1 VPFIELPHGGSN
13 PSWPAIRNILDKFE
27 MKEIIIVG
35 SYCNTEKKLLC
46 LIDLIAKAKE
56 NNMDILVYGRYP
68 IPEYVQSM
76 CDYWIYDKS
85 NPVFKTD
92 RKNFIWYKNFGKKII
107 RTVENDWGF
116 AAIEQIIKSLGV
128 VKAFSYEIAYW
139 VNYDVDLTNFQKF
152 KSLCSENF
160 KSYSCVMYPWS
171 NNGIGVCLT
180 SIGFKINES
189 YARLKGVITKT
200 NYISIF
206 KSDNFIP
213 EDIFRKMVE
222 SSELDYFIS
231 EEYTP
236 MRASINSEGERLNG
250 EIPEEFKKTK
260 SYFGRC
266 FIGTSRNSGS
276 KVVYMS
282 SVREEIREIVLN
294 FGSDD
299 ITFYDLQ
306 LDKYGATEIK
316 IPDVFPKKLLIKSI
330 NGNSIDELLD
340 DKLDADYFRLNEIE
354 NII

>member
-13 PSWPAIRNILDKFE
+13 PSWPATRNILDKFE
-27 MKEIIIVG
+27 VKEIIIVG

-46 LIDLIAKAKE
+46 LIDLITKAKK
-56 NNMDILVYGRYP
+56 NNMDVLVYGRYP

-76 CDYWIYDKS
+76 CDYWIYDRS

-92 RKNFIWYKNFGKKII
+92 RKVYIWYKNFGKKII
-107 RTVENDWGF
+107 RIVENDWGF
-116 AAIEQIIKSLGV
+116 AAIEQIIKSLGA

-180 SIGFKINES
+180 AIGFKINES
-189 YARLKGVITKT
+189 YAKLKGVITKT
-200 NYISIF
+200 NYTSIF

-231 EEYTP
+231 EEHTP
-236 MRASINSEGERLNG
+236 MGASINSEGERLNG
-250 EIPEEFKKTK
+250 AIPEEFEKTRN
-260 SYFGRC
+260 YFGRC
-266 FIGTSRNSGS
+266 FIGTDKNTNSRI
-276 KVVYMS
+276 VYMS
-282 SVREEIREIVLN
+282 SVKEEIKEIVLN
-294 FGSDD
+294 FGNDD
-299 ITFYDLQ
+299 AVFYDLC
-306 LDKYGATEIK
+306 LDSYGSTEIK
-316 IPDVFPKKLLIKSI
+316 ITDSSPNIFLIKSI
-330 NGNSIDELLD
+330 NGNEINELLD
-340 DKLDADYFRLNEIE
+340 ADLNDDYFRLNTIE

>member
-1 VPFIELPHGGSN
+1 
-13 PSWPAIRNILDKFE
+13 
-27 MKEIIIVG
+27 
-35 SYCNTEKKLLC
+35 
-46 LIDLIAKAKE
+46 
-56 NNMDILVYGRYP
+56 MDVLVYGRYP
-68 IPEYVQSM
+68 IPEYVQAM

-92 RKNFIWYKNFGKKII
+92 RKVYIWYKNFDKKII

-116 AAIEQIIKSLGV
+116 AAIEQIIKSLGA
-128 VKAFSYEIAYW
+128 VKAFSYEIGYW

-180 SIGFKINES
+180 AIGFKINES

-200 NYISIF
+200 NYTSIF

-250 EIPEEFKKTK
+250 AIPEEFKKIK

-276 KVVYMS
+276 KIVYMS
-282 SVREEIREIVLN
+282 SVKEKIKEIVLN
-294 FGSDD
+294 FGGDD
-299 ITFYDLQ
+299 VTFYDLQ
-306 LDKYGATEIK
+306 LDKHGATEIK
-316 IPDVFPKKLLIKSI
+316 IPNNSPSMFLIRSI
-330 NGNSIDELLD
+330 NGNEIGELLD
-340 DKLDADYFRLNEIE
+340 ADLNDDYFRLNEIE